1 MKPFASSQLPESPD
15 AIAPDGSEI
24 RLLHSLDAVSV
35 AHCRLPAGAV
45 TKPVRHRTV
54 EEVWYILSGEGEVWR
69 RRGDEEEVLPLAPGI
84 SLTIPLGADFQF
96 RAIGAAPLEFIIA
109 TSPPWPG
116 EDEAILLETGR
127 WEF

>member
-45 TKPVRHRTV
+45 TTPVRHRTV
-54 EEVWYILSGEGEVWR
+54 EEVWYILSGAGEVWR
-69 RRGDEEEVLPLAPGI
+69 RRGKVEEVLAVAAGA

-96 RAIGAAPLEFIIA
+96 RSIGEAPLDFIIA

-116 EDEAILLETGR
+116 EHEAIVLESGR
-127 WEF
+127 WDF